1 MESLLLKNICLS
13 VILAMGTLC
22 YAEPFVAD
30 TTKRVSPQSPNDNI
44 ALRKD
49 SDSAVIRED
58 SVYRY
63 YNLDKKAQFPGGRDS
78 LKSFM
83 IKNLIF
89 PPLQSC
95 YEGSVI
101 VRFIVE
107 KDGSISDVKVI
118 RSIEPLMDDEAV
130 RVVRSMP
137 KWIPAEKDGKAVR
150 SRFFLPVKFGLYR

>member
-13 VILAMGTLC
+13 VILATGTLC

-30 TTKRVSPQSPNDNI
+30 TTKRVSSQSPNDNI

-49 SDSAVIRED
+49 SDNAVIRED
-58 SVYRY
+58 SVYHL
-63 YNLDKKAQFPGGRDS
+63 YNVDKKAQFPGGRDS

-83 IKNLIF
+83 VKNLIL
-89 PPLQSC
+89 PPSPDC
-95 YEGSVI
+95 FEGSVI

-118 RSIEPLMDDEAV
+118 RSIDPLVDDEAV
-130 RVVRSMP
+130 RVVRSM

-150 SRFFLPVKFGLYR
+150 FRFTLPVSFKLYR

>member
-1 MESLLLKNICLS
+1 
-13 VILAMGTLC
+13 MGTLC
-22 YAEPFVAD
+22 YAEPFVTDSA
-30 TTKRVSPQSPNDNI
+30 KRVSSQLPNDNI

-58 SVYRY
+58 SVYRHV
-63 YNLDKKAQFPGGRDS
+63 DKKAQFPGGPDS

-83 IKNLIF
+83 EKNLIL
-89 PPLQSC
+89 PPSQDC
-95 YEGSVI
+95 FEGSVI

-118 RSIEPLMDDEAV
+118 RSIEPLVDDEAV

-150 SRFFLPVKFGLYR
+150 SRLMLPVKFGLYR

>member
-30 TTKRVSPQSPNDNI
+30 TTKRVSSQSPNDNI

-58 SVYRY
+58 SVYHL
-63 YNLDKKAQFPGGRDS
+63 YNVDKTAQFPGGRDS
-78 LKSFM
+78 LKYF
-83 IKNLIF
+83 IERNLCY
-89 PPLQSC
+89 PASWAELQ
-95 YEGSVI
+95 GSVY
-101 VRFIVE
+101 VQFIVE

-118 RSIEPLMDDEAV
+118 RSLEPPWDDEAV
-130 RVVRSMP
+130 KVVRSMP

-150 SRFFLPVKFGLYR
+150 SRFILPVRFR

>member
-30 TTKRVSPQSPNDNI
+30 STKRVSSQSPNDSI

-58 SVYRY
+58 SVYRHV
-63 YNLDKKAQFPGGRDS
+63 DKRAQFPGGPDS
-78 LKSFM
+78 LKYF
-83 IKNLIF
+83 IERNLCY
-89 PPLQSC
+89 PPSWAELQ
-95 YEGSVI
+95 GSVY
-101 VRFIVE
+101 VQFIVE

-118 RSIEPLMDDEAV
+118 RSLEPPWDDEAV
-130 RVVRSMP
+130 KGVRSMP

-150 SRFFLPVKFGLYR
+150 SRFILPVRFR

>member
-22 YAEPFVAD
+22 YADSFATD
-30 TTKRVSPQSPNDNI
+30 TTKGASLRSPNDNI

-58 SVYRY
+58 SVYHRY
-63 YNLDKKAQFPGGRDS
+63 NVDKKAQFPGGPDS

-83 IKNLIF
+83 EKNLIL
-89 PPLQSC
+89 PPSQDC
-95 YEGSVI
+95 FEGSVI

-118 RSIEPLMDDEAV
+118 RSIEPLVDDEAV

-150 SRFFLPVKFGLYR
+150 SRFMLPVKFGLYR

>member
-1 MESLLLKNICLS
+1 MSL
-13 VILAMGTLC
+13 ILAMGTLC

-30 TTKRVSPQSPNDNI
+30 STKRVSSQLPNDSI

-58 SVYRY
+58 SVYHRY
-63 YNLDKKAQFPGGRDS
+63 NVDKMAQFPGGRDS
-78 LKSFM
+78 LKYFIES
-83 IKNLIF
+83 NL
-89 PPLQSC
+89 C
-95 YEGSVI
+95 YPHLLDCVEGSVI

-118 RSIEPLMDDEAV
+118 RSIEPLVDDEAV
-130 RVVRSMP
+130 RVIRSMP

-150 SRFFLPVKFGLYR
+150 YRFMLPVKFGLYR

>member
-30 TTKRVSPQSPNDNI
+30 STKRVSSQSPNDSI

-49 SDSAVIRED
+49 SGSVTNEKD
-58 SVYRY
+58 SVY
-63 YNLDKKAQFPGGRDS
+63 LQWHVDKKALFPGGSDS
-78 LKSFM
+78 LKSF
-83 IKNLIF
+83 IERNL
-89 PPLQSC
+89 C
-95 YEGSVI
+95 YPHLLDCVEGSVI

-118 RSIEPLMDDEAV
+118 RSIEPLVDDEAV

-150 SRFFLPVKFGLYR
+150 SRLMLPVKFGLYR